1 MWRGQQVLYYYL
13 NLGGQQYQCNLIFK
27 GKRRTREPHGRY
39 QREEANP
46 RTSKEI
52 SIGKR
57 KPEDLQEWILRV
69 RLMNYFHLCKRKS
82 IGSRCN
88 VSFLF
93 FFSEQQQ
100 EESVSD
106 FYGEYAFPL
115 FSSPKALLQSVF
127 FLHWPRREFSLID
140 WSCNKRN
147 EICSV
152 SCFLVFSLSSSHIRS
167 WSRVCTLSLGW
178 VV

>member
-1 MWRGQQVLYYYL
+1 MWRGQQVLYYYF
-13 NLGGQQYQCNLIFK
+13 NLGGQQFLVLLNFS
-27 GKRRTREPHGRY
+27 
-39 QREEANP
+39 REEANP
-46 RTSKEI
+46 RTSWEI
-52 SIGKR
+52 TGGGKP
-57 KPEDLQEWILRV
+57 KDLEGNIYREEETRGPPRMTFESTSHELF
-69 RLMNYFHLCKRKS
+69 FHLCKRKS

-115 FSSPKALLQSVF
+115 FSSSKALLQSVF

>member
-1 MWRGQQVLYYYL
+1 M
-13 NLGGQQYQCNLIFK
+13 N
-27 GKRRTREPHGRY
+27 
-39 QREEANP
+39 
-46 RTSKEI
+46 
-52 SIGKR
+52 
-57 KPEDLQEWILRV
+57 LRV
-69 RLMNYFHLCKRKS
+69 RLTNYFHLCKRKS

-115 FSSPKALLQSVF
+115 FSSSKALLQSVF

-167 WSRVCTLSLGW
+167 WSRVCTLKSRVGSINIFIIYLYISIIYWG
-178 VV
+178 V